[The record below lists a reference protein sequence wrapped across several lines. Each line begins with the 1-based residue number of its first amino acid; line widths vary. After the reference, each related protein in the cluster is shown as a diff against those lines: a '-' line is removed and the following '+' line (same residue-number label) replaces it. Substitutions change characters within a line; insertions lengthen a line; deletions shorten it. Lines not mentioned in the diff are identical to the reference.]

1 MGSGRFQDSNHR
13 GSLPRWVPDTSK
25 NNSLQAISISQNMY
39 FYLFLIDL
47 LMLYVSR
54 NVQRT
59 YTSDHASSCHL
70 QEVFVYER
78 FELKGVDPALDRRSL
93 TTCNRIWIY
102 CLYRLDQGLQPS
114 HQEGSIHSP
123 ADDGMPPQAP
133 KDDHVFRPLN
143 LRPLSNQELSETG
156 LCTRFHTLRHN
167 FLPTP
172 ILRLHPEKMNGVYL
186 HTRSDGNLARLRA
199 IT

>member
-1 MGSGRFQDSNHR
+1 MRQVVTYKKWSFMR
-13 GSLPRWVPDTSK
+13 GSNWKALALLWIGGRLRHVIAYGGWLYHKTLHSSVLSLSK
-25 NNSLQAISISQNMY
+25 
-39 FYLFLIDL
+39 
-47 LMLYVSR
+47 
-54 NVQRT
+54 
-59 YTSDHASSCHL
+59 
-70 QEVFVYER
+70 
-78 FELKGVDPALDRRSL
+78 
-93 TTCNRIWIY
+93 IY

-156 LCTRFHTLRHN
+156 LCTRFHTLRHV

-199 IT
+199 ITKVRKVLIREMLS